1 MMRIAYLTAGTA
13 GMYCGAC
20 SRDLTVIR
28 GLLARGHDVYAVP
41 LYTPLKIEGREPLP
55 LTDVFLGG
63 INVYLQQQAP
73 LFGQAPEAV
82 RRLLDHPALLN
93 FASRFAVSNR
103 AADLGPMTV
112 SVLSGSEG
120 RQKQELRRL
129 LDFLR
134 REPKPDLVMITN
146 SLLSAV
152 APEVKRK
159 LGAAVVCGLQGEEDF
174 LGQMPEPYRSQGQQL
189 LRRHSAAVGLFVA
202 PYTAH
207 AEKMAAYLGV
217 PPDRIRVVP
226 TGLEVDRYRHQGP
239 RVREPFTVGYLGVIT
254 PGKGLDLL
262 VEAWVRLVRQ
272 QDRAVRLRIAGKVLD
287 KAYWRALRA
296 RIRAAGLVAQKEYL
310 GEVDLDTKR
319 QFLRS
324 LSVLCQPS
332 RFAEARG
339 LVAMEAM
346 ASGVPVVV
354 PRRGVFPEMMEL
366 TGGGLMVEP
375 ENSAA
380 LAEALARLQDNP
392 DEADRL
398 GRQGAEGIAG
408 HYAAEKV
415 VEQTLAVFEEALRLA
430 RRR

>member
-1 MMRIAYLTAGTA
+1 MRIAYLTAGTA

-28 GLLARGHDVYAVP
+28 GLLKRGHDVHATP
-41 LYTPLKIEGREPLP
+41 LYTPVKIEGREPLP

-73 LFGQAPEAV
+73 LFGQAPLLL
-82 RRLLDHPALLN
+82 RRLLDRPALLN
-93 FASRFAVSNR
+93 FASRFAVSTR

-120 RQKQELRRL
+120 KQRQELRRL
-129 LDFLR
+129 LDFLS
-134 REPKPDLVMITN
+134 REPKPDLVVITN

-152 APEVKRK
+152 APEVKRE

-174 LGQMPEPYRSQGQQL
+174 LGQMPEPYRSQGQAL
-189 LRRHSAAVGLFVA
+189 LRRHSAAVDLFIS
-202 PYTAH
+202 PYAAH

-217 PPDRIRVVP
+217 APERIRVVP
-226 TGLEVDRYRHQGP
+226 TALEVERYRHQSA

-262 VEAWVRLVRQ
+262 VEAWIRLVREQ
-272 QDRAVRLRIAGKVLD
+272 NRAVRLRVAGKVLD
-287 KAYWRALRA
+287 KAYWRAVRA

-310 GEVDLDTKR
+310 GEVDFERKR

-332 RFAEARG
+332 RFPEARG

-354 PRRGVFPEMMEL
+354 PRRGVFPEMMGL

-375 ENSAA
+375 ENPSA

-392 DEADRL
+392 EQADRL
-398 GRQGAEGIAG
+398 GQQGAQAIAR
-408 HYAAEKV
+408 HYAADQV
-415 VEQTLAVFEEALRLA
+415 VERTLAVFEEAVRLA
-430 RRR
+430 RPT